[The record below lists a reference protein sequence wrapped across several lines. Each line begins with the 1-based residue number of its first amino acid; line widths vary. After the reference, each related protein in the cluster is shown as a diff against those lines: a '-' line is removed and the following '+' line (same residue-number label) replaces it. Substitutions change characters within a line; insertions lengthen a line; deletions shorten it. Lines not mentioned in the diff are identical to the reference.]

1 VNVIPQQ
8 HSLRHLFHALVD
20 DCYGRQ
26 LGLDDTEISTYV
38 ADLLTDFSES
48 NRIYAMR
55 DAAGK
60 PLQRVSEM
68 LTASDPVH
76 GTAPSFDAE
85 REARKHIG
93 NYALFFTG
101 MYPRSQPE
109 NFLNLI
115 ETGKESFYIVSSF
128 NLFEYAREAPMFER
142 LADKFETCVHGI
154 NLVRSELDK
163 LHAFPISE
171 SKPQQRLM

>member
-1 VNVIPQQ
+1 M
-8 HSLRHLFHALVD
+8 D
-20 DCYGRQ
+20 DP
-26 LGLDDTEISTYV
+26 EISTYV

-55 DAAGK
+55 DAEGR
-60 PLQRVSEM
+60 PLHRLSEM
-68 LTASDPVH
+68 LTAADPIH
-76 GTAPSFDAE
+76 GTASSFDAE
-85 REARKHIG
+85 REARIHIG

-142 LADKFETCVHGI
+142 LAEKFEACVHGI
-154 NLVRSELDK
+154 NLVRGELDR
-163 LHAFPISE
+163 LHAFPITDA
-171 SKPQQRLM
+171 KPQQRLM

>member
-1 VNVIPQQ
+1 M
-8 HSLRHLFHALVD
+8 D
-20 DCYGRQ
+20 DP
-26 LGLDDTEISTYV
+26 EISAYV

-85 REARKHIG
+85 REVRKHIG

-128 NLFEYAREAPMFER
+128 NLFECLAER
-142 LADKFETCVHGI
+142 FETCVHGI
-154 NLVRSELDK
+154 NLVRSELDR
-163 LHAFPISE
+163 LHAFPITD

>member
-8 HSLRHLFHALVD
+8 HSLRHLFHGLVD
-20 DCYGRQ
+20 ECYGNQ
-26 LGLDDTEISTYV
+26 LGMDDPEVSAYV

-48 NRIYAMR
+48 NRIYALR
-55 DAAGK
+55 DQAGK
-60 PLQRVSEM
+60 PLQRISDM

-76 GTAPSFDAE
+76 GTATSFDAE

-128 NLFEYAREAPMFER
+128 NLFEYAREAPLFER
-142 LADKFETCVHGI
+142 LAEKFETCVHGI

-163 LHAFPISE
+163 LHAFPISDA
-171 SKPQQRLM
+171 KPQQRLM